1 MWKISKSFE
10 ARVLAFLD
18 SLGFSKL
25 SLILDNMKF
34 ETPSTKSETDSK
46 SQFLNVQ
53 KRDGGEDLGISC
65 FDHLDFGHQALIRI

>member
-1 MWKISKSFE
+1 MWKVSRSFE
-10 ARVLAFLD
+10 ARVPAFLD
-18 SLGFSKL
+18 SLGFSEL
-25 SLILDNMKF
+25 SSNLENMKF
-34 ETPSTKSETDSK
+34 EIPSTKSETNSK